1 MAAKPKPIATVR
13 PPPLDPRARDAFI
26 RGELPD
32 GPNHPGMVPTI
43 PNHPEPS
50 AKSSPSPP
58 TARAAKGTKKLMR
71 RAGGRTVR
79 RLQVYLD
86 PETAEALEQHCDT
99 EGREISRVV
108 DGAIRDYLTRKGAW

>member
-1 MAAKPKPIATVR
+1 MARKPIPTLGPRQPPTLAPPVR
-13 PPPLDPRARDAFI
+13 DEAAERFI
-26 RGELPD
+26 LGKSPAPD
-32 GPNHPGMVPTI
+32 GSNHPEMVPTI
-43 PNHPEPS
+43 PNHPQPS
-50 AKSSPSPP
+50 VP
-58 TARAAKGTKKLMR
+58 RAAKGSKKLMR

>member
-1 MAAKPKPIATVR
+1 MARKPIPTLGPR
-13 PPPLDPRARDAFI
+13 QPPTLAPLARDEAAERFI
-26 RGELPD
+26 LGKSPAPD
-32 GPNHPGMVPTI
+32 GS
-43 PNHPEPS
+43 NHPEMVPAIPNPPNPS
-50 AKSSPSPP
+50 AP
-58 TARAAKGTKKLMR
+58 RAAKGTKKLMR